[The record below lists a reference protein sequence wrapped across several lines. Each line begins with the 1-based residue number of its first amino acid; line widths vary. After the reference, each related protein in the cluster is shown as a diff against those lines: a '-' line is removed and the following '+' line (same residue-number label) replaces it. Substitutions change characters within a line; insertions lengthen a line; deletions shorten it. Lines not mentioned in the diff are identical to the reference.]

1 MKVILSPR
9 AEKEFRKLGKVA
21 QMIVAKKIRGMVKQR
36 PRLVEQLSGVRNLK
50 RVRVGDYRIAY
61 QQTKKEIYIVLIGHR
76 RDIYKKLRELF
87 G

>member
-21 QMIVAKKIRGMVKQR
+21 QMIVAKKIRGMVKQS
-36 PRLVEQLSGVRNLK
+36 PGLVEQLSGMKNLK
-50 RVRVGDYRIAY
+50 RVRVGDYRIVY
-61 QQTKKEIYIVLIGHR
+61 RQTKTEVYIVLIGHR
-76 RDIYKKLRELF
+76 RDIYKKLKELF

>member
-21 QMIVAKKIRGMVKQR
+21 QMIVAKKIRGMVKQS
-36 PRLVEQLSGVRNLK
+36 PGLVEQLSGMKNLK
-50 RVRVGDYRIAY
+50 RVRVGDYRIVY
-61 QQTKKEIYIVLIGHR
+61 RQTKTEAYIVLIGHR
-76 RDIYKKLRELF
+76 RDIYKKLKELF